1 MKKESAQSIGKI
13 KALMEERNQYK
24 RYLRIREVTREY
36 GIGIQKATEIA
47 KECGAYRLIN
57 KLALIEMN
65 AFEAY
70 YSKRYKKEKN

>member
-1 MKKESAQSIGKI
+1 MITLK
-13 KALMEERNQYK
+13 
-24 RYLRIREVTREY
+24 
-36 GIGIQKATEIA
+36 EIA

-70 YSKRYKKEKN
+70 YSKRYKKEKD